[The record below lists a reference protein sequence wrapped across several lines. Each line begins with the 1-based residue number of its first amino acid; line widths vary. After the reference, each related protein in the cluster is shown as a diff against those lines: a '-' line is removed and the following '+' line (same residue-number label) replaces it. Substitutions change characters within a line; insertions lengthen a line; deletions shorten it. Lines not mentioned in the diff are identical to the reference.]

1 MNQRT
6 KLVVVLDACVI
17 YPAPIRD
24 FLLHLSTVDLFQPK
38 WTSMIQEEW
47 KRNLLIQRPDIRP
60 EQLQR
65 TITEMNRAFPD
76 ADVKHFEP
84 LIDSLTLPDANDR
97 HVLAAGICC
106 RANYISTFN
115 LKDFPKSR
123 LKPFD
128 IEAISPDTLIM
139 ELIDQDQEKVLHAFQ
154 NQVRFLKNPPKTPQ
168 QVVSAL
174 LKCGLK
180 KTSTWIEMTIE
191 ESLD

>member
-6 KLVVVLDACVI
+6 KLVVVLDACVL

-128 IEAISPDTLIM
+128 IEAISPDNLIM
-139 ELIDQDQEKVLHAFQ
+139 ELIDEDPEKVLHAFQ